1 MPDDNY
7 AVIDRSSITRAAGGW
22 RTLCR
27 ECQHL
32 RSDVLLLFRSGLLDK
47 EQAKVFT
54 ALLKGTRSQQQL
66 TAGRAQMRL
75 SLKSLKW

>member
-7 AVIDRSSITRAAGGW
+7 AVIDRSSITRAAGGL

-32 RSDVLLLFRSGLLDK
+32 RSDVLLLFSSGHLNK
-47 EQAKVFT
+47 EQSTVFT

-66 TAGRAQMRL
+66 TVGRAQMCL

>member
-7 AVIDRSSITRAAGGW
+7 AVIDRSSITRAAGGL

-32 RSDVLLLFRSGLLDK
+32 RSDVLLLFSSGHLSK
-47 EQAKVFT
+47 EQQSTVFT
-54 ALLKGTRSQQQL
+54 ALLKGYQVSAAADGGTSTNVSLSQI
-66 TAGRAQMRL
+66 A
-75 SLKSLKW
+75 